1 MNHTVLPL
9 LGATLIAEGNAGLIG
24 ALAAATI
31 FFAVET
37 HADVVLLLALED
49 PEAAGPPGELDD
61 AHAVTDP
68 IIAAQYIKSDAL
80 LQRNLVSSNRFTL
93 ITVYGQ
99 TDLPSTS
106 ISSVSTGR
114 LFVTSTLP
122 QDHLHVNGRCGI
134 FIGARCAPSEPF
146 RCSVV
151 HYVSPFAMH
160 PGVTPGWS
168 FDHGRHDTVGP
179 VSRLNI
185 ATGKAIG
192 YGPLRPGRSASATPW
207 IKSTAKPPWS
217 GRPRDGTTPPRG
229 RRSATDAACREPPF
243 LPEPQP
249 RVRRVRVTPDP
260 GCIDQC
266 PGAPWP
272 RWAAP
277 ARAVLWPRFGRPA
290 TAGPHQTLG
299 VVGDVS
305 QAGHAL

>member
-9 LGATLIAEGNAGLIG
+9 LGATLIEEGNAGLMG

-37 HADVVLLLALED
+37 HADAVLLLALED
-49 PEAAGPPGELDD
+49 PEAADPPGELDD
-61 AHAVTDP
+61 AHAVMDP

-99 TDLPSTS
+99 NDLSSTS
-106 ISSVSTGR
+106 TSSVSTGR

-192 YGPLRPGRSASATPW
+192 YGPLRPGGRLPRLPGSN
-207 IKSTAKPPWS
+207 
-217 GRPRDGTTPPRG
+217 RPRSHRGLVGHVMGQPRPEGAGQPPMRLAVS
-229 RRSATDAACREPPF
+229 RPFFPSHSQESAACE
-243 LPEPQP
+243 
-249 RVRRVRVTPDP
+249 
-260 GCIDQC
+260 
-266 PGAPWP
+266 
-272 RWAAP
+272 
-277 ARAVLWPRFGRPA
+277 
-290 TAGPHQTLG
+290 
-299 VVGDVS
+299 
-305 QAGHAL
+305 